1 MSRKS
6 LPRAVTRTAEDM
18 REAVPTEWTV
28 RDPPASRPG
37 VEPAAMGNVVAIAP
51 LPPAPSG
58 PAVDAA
64 PASTSSDAELARR
77 RALAAR
83 VIVERYAT
91 YSALGGFIPLP
102 VVNFSSVA
110 AIIVRMV
117 KVLSNHYG
125 VPFERDRTRAIVAAL
140 MAGAAPTGLGTV
152 AASTISY
159 FAPGGLFVGMAVSSA
174 TAVACTRTI
183 GRIFV
188 EHLETGA
195 TLADFPTFETR

>member
-28 RDPPASRPG
+28 RDPPASRPV

-58 PAVDAA
+58 PAVDA
-64 PASTSSDAELARR
+64 PASTSSDTEVARR
-77 RALAAR
+77 HALAAR

-152 AASTISY
+152 AASTISF
-159 FAPGGLFVGMAVSSA
+159 FAPGGLFVGMGVSSA
-174 TAVACTRTI
+174 TAVTCTRTV